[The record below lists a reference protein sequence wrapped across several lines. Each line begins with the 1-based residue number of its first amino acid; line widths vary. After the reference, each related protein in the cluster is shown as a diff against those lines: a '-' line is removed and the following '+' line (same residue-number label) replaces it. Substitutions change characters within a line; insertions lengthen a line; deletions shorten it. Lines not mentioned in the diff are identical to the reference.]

1 MAETWYTYIVQCS
14 DDTFYVGT
22 TNNITERVLKH
33 NTGKGAKYT
42 RGRGPVILLYSHSFE
57 SRSEACKREYELKKL
72 SRLEK
77 LEIIKSKDNELPK
90 KKKPRL
96 KAGL

>member
-1 MAETWYTYIVQCS
+1 MTETWYTYILECS
-14 DDTFYVGT
+14 DGALYVGT
-22 TNNITERVLKH
+22 TNNIAERVLKH

-42 RGRGPVILLYSHSFE
+42 RGRGPVTLLYSHSFE
-57 SRSEACKREYELKKL
+57 SRSEACKREYELKKH
-72 SRLEK
+72 SRTEK
-77 LEIIKSKDNELPK
+77 LDIIKSKDNELPK